1 MGPPMTDNA
10 RTDPECAALSNKD
23 ILTLWETGEHRHDVD
38 KALLIAAAFD
48 PGLGWDELARLP
60 LGRRDSLIIR
70 LRERMFGD
78 RIPIAVQCPNCRE
91 RLEFDTSASEL
102 LSCCPPNDSPT
113 DIAFDLAGYHIVAR
127 PLNSLDLANLR
138 PDMSRAAARQALV
151 CETVVHAS
159 LDGATVAPAELPAQ
173 AVTALAEKLVEVDPA
188 ADLHF
193 ALSCPDCRRAWVATF
208 DITAYFWRE
217 LSAIAR
223 TMLEDVH
230 QLATAY
236 GWREDEILG
245 LSTARRAFYL
255 SRINP

>member
-1 MGPPMTDNA
+1 MAENA
-10 RTDPECAALSNKD
+10 LADAGCVPLSNHD
-23 ILTLWETGEHRHDVD
+23 ILTLWETGEHRHDAD
-38 KALLIAAAFD
+38 RALLIAAAGYRD
-48 PGLGWDELARLP
+48 LAWDDLAKLP

-102 LSCCPPNDSPT
+102 LSCCPPNDRPT
-113 DIAFDLAGYHIVAR
+113 DIAFEVAGYHIVAR
-127 PLNSLDLANLR
+127 PLDSRDLANLR
-138 PDMSRAAARQALV
+138 PDMPRAAARQALV
-151 CETVVHAS
+151 CETVVQAS
-159 LDGATVAPAELPAQ
+159 LDGATVAPTDLPTQ
-173 AVTALAEKLVEVDPA
+173 AVTALAEKLVEADPA

-245 LSTARRAFYL
+245 LSAARRAFYL